1 MSSWISEHE
10 HQAKKVYEEEIAEL
24 TTAMNQLKTN
34 LDVLIR
40 NEKSVVSKIQ
50 TVLKEQE
57 YYWSSVDGLFG
68 TGTVSAVKTF
78 FSDLN
83 KTFTTNDKSKLL
95 TSIQSNLLDQRGEC
109 VAKDAPEIYVACFSL
124 IK

>member
-78 FSDLN
+78 FSDPLKYFKFSLSN
-83 KTFTTNDKSKLL
+83 KILQVHVYVLWYKSKDFFKWILIN
-95 TSIQSNLLDQRGEC
+95 SKLD
-109 VAKDAPEIYVACFSL
+109 
-124 IK
+124 